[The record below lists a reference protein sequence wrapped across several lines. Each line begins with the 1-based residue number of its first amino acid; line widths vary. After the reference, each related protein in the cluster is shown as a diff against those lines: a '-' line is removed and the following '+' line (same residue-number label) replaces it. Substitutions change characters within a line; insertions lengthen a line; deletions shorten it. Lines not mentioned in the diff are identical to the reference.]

1 MKANLKQT
9 YILEIVWD
17 DMKDYEAISA
27 ILESMI
33 DEDVRYSDL
42 DTLERDLIA
51 EFYRK
56 ISFADW
62 CPKGLK
68 PGHKPGIF

>member
-9 YILEIVWD
+9 YILEVVLD
-17 DMKDYEAISA
+17 DVNDYEAISA
-27 ILESMI
+27 ILGFMI

-56 ISFADW
+56 ISFAD
-62 CPKGLK
+62 
-68 PGHKPGIF
+68 

>member
-1 MKANLKQT
+1 MKANLKQA
-9 YILEIVWD
+9 YILEVVLD
-17 DMKDYEAISA
+17 DVNDYEAISA
-27 ILESMI
+27 ILGFMI

-56 ISFADW
+56 ISFAD
-62 CPKGLK
+62 
-68 PGHKPGIF
+68 

>member
-9 YILEIVWD
+9 YILEVVWD
-17 DMKDYEAISA
+17 DVKDYEAISA

-42 DTLERDLIA
+42 DTQERDLIA

-56 ISFADW
+56 ISFAY
-62 CPKGLK
+62 
-68 PGHKPGIF
+68 

>member
-9 YILEIVWD
+9 YILEVVWD
-17 DMKDYEAISA
+17 DMQDYEAITA

-42 DTLERDLIA
+42 DTHERDLIA

-56 ISFADW
+56 ISFAD
-62 CPKGLK
+62 
-68 PGHKPGIF
+68 